1 MIFDCRRMFT
11 NLCRHTARPPSELC
25 DPLKGR
31 SGDSTLSSS
40 PRAKL
45 RSAELDWGQVL
56 DWKLAAAPSSH
67 SISPISLSL
76 FFFLLSLSLSY
87 SVPVSF
93 YTQPF
98 SLCPPLPSPLSVSHT
113 AAIVPCAF
121 RAAWQLSPG
130 WLSKP
135 MGCSVPLRRLGKLG
149 RSMKKPDASYV
160 KASIQVQNKL
170 CKQTYWVLLKNWKMC
185 SHLVFILF
193 PTGSFNRYPQYS

>member
-1 MIFDCRRMFT
+1 MTFNALKYTKPPVWTFLAVFIASLMIFDCRRMFT

-76 FFFLLSLSLSY
+76 FFFFCSLSPSHTQYQSLSI
-87 SVPVSF
+87 
-93 YTQPF
+93 
-98 SLCPPLPSPLSVSHT
+98 PSPSLS
-113 AAIVPCAF
+113 APPCLPPS
-121 RAAWQLSPG
+121 QCPTQQ
-130 WLSKP
+130 P
-135 MGCSVPLRRLGKLG
+135 
-149 RSMKKPDASYV
+149 
-160 KASIQVQNKL
+160 
-170 CKQTYWVLLKNWKMC
+170 
-185 SHLVFILF
+185 LF
-193 PTGSFNRYPQYS
+193 PVLFELHGSWALGGCRSQWGAPFLWGGWEN

>member
-1 MIFDCRRMFT
+1 MTFNALKYTKPPVWTFLAVFIASLMIFDCRRMFT

-76 FFFLLSLSLSY
+76 FFFFLLSLSLSY

-98 SLCPPLPSPLSVSHT
+98 SLCPPPAFPPLSVPHSSHCSLCFSSCM
-113 AAIVPCAF
+113 AAEPWVAVEANGVLRSSEEAGKT
-121 RAAWQLSPG
+121 RA
-130 WLSKP
+130 
-135 MGCSVPLRRLGKLG
+135 
-149 RSMKKPDASYV
+149 
-160 KASIQVQNKL
+160 
-170 CKQTYWVLLKNWKMC
+170 
-185 SHLVFILF
+185 
-193 PTGSFNRYPQYS
+193 